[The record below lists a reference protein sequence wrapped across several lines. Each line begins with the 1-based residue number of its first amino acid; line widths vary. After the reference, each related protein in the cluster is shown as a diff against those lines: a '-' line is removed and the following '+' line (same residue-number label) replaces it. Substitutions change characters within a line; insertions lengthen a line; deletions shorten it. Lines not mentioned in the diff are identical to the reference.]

1 MDDFAG
7 PKPMPRPNL
16 IGPTVP
22 PGNVPPIELAH
33 DEKRDECDPVAL
45 TDAERAA
52 IRQTLVAEWRDDYS
66 VLSLVNALAPRWV
79 VRECHWG
86 PGSPGDASLGIL
98 GAHPAP
104 APRGNHPQQPN
115 QENEMQYET
124 HVTDEWQRNTLVIQV
139 RAITDRGHT
148 HGVAQAVEDTDTMGT
163 LRIHPLALDE
173 HEGIQTVTPTPG
185 LRLPWDMAVS
195 IAQAVIA
202 KTGAPADPGEAQTL
216 KDENDALVADLRE
229 TDQELAS
236 VYGER
241 DRWEVLCIAKDE
253 QIETLKAHLD
263 REARTATHL
272 HRTLETAQNETE
284 WTQHQTHRTDAME
297 SHPSN
302 NFPGVDGRSLQDKV
316 NESLARVARAAKGI

>member
-1 MDDFAG
+1 M
-7 PKPMPRPNL
+7 
-16 IGPTVP
+16 
-22 PGNVPPIELAH
+22 E
-33 DEKRDECDPVAL
+33 
-45 TDAERAA
+45 
-52 IRQTLVAEWRDDYS
+52 
-66 VLSLVNALAPRWV
+66 
-79 VRECHWG
+79 
-86 PGSPGDASLGIL
+86 
-98 GAHPAP
+98 
-104 APRGNHPQQPN
+104 
-115 QENEMQYET
+115 YET

-139 RAITDRGHT
+139 RAVTDRGHT

-202 KTGAPADPGEAQTL
+202 KTKAPADPSQM
-216 KDENDALVADLRE
+216 ADLQEQLADERDAHLE
-229 TDQELAS
+229 TEQELAS

-272 HRTLETAQNETE
+272 HRTLEHGQNEAE

-316 NESLARVARAAKGI
+316 NESLARVARAAQGM